1 MKTMFS
7 SIEMAQFGRITV
19 QNIERVR
26 AESSHLWWG
35 RFRSFSPDPAR
46 SIFHLG
52 MRGEQPQR
60 QPRTR
65 QQGSH
70 TIECFGAGD
79 DASENMVETLG
90 ERRAPESNPRER
102 GMAEKDEVHL
112 VRCPDECAE
121 ETNFGKRLK
130 HVSEP
135 GKCLWTPAAQRVV
148 RQSAE
153 LLQPGRTAGQGR
165 G

>member
-1 MKTMFS
+1 MFS

-46 SIFHLG
+46 SIFH
-52 MRGEQPQR
+52 
-60 QPRTR
+60 
-65 QQGSH
+65 
-70 TIECFGAGD
+70 IECFGAGD